1 MRIED
6 MKINDKIVQEAKLNN
21 RIVYKKNKPLILE
34 NIIYNADF
42 RFGTEGFKKF
52 VNMVVQ
58 DEIEDGYVSWIKMD
72 MSNTR
77 TSMIVQFTKELIEG
91 HSYYGRVTFKGSEDV
106 FYQWQQQL
114 NSPNLIDSFGQNG
127 PNEITIAH
135 IFRDI
140 TTQYRLFYNMVAS
153 FSDEN
158 GKGYMKEPMLVDVT
172 ELARTMEDH
181 EIEDLF
187 NKIGFFADKIEYKK

>member
-1 MRIED
+1 MSEYVRKTIRD
-6 MKINDKIVQEAKLNN
+6 IPDFP
-21 RIVYKKNKPLILE
+21 KKGI
-34 NIIYNADF
+34 
-42 RFGTEGFKKF
+42 
-52 VNMVVQ
+52 
-58 DEIEDGYVSWIKMD
+58 
-72 MSNTR
+72 
-77 TSMIVQFTKELIEG
+77 
-91 HSYYGRVTFKGSEDV
+91 
-106 FYQWQQQL
+106 
-114 NSPNLIDSFGQNG
+114 
-127 PNEITIAH
+127 